1 MVDDD
6 GGLREK
12 WDFSL
17 WLMMMAVQQ
26 RQRASLGIKSK
37 SNLGKVFTCTLD
49 WLVSASRDIH
59 VTGFGARK
67 PRVKVGQAMCKKI
80 SLFYFFVSHFSFPR

>member
-6 GGLREK
+6 GGLRERLF
-12 WDFSL
+12 DRGRF
-17 WLMMMAVQQ
+17 
-26 RQRASLGIKSK
+26 RD
-37 SNLGKVFTCTLD
+37 SNLIWGFFFTCVLD

-67 PRVKVGQAMCKKI
+67 PCVKVGQVMCKKI
-80 SLFYFFVSHFSFPR
+80 SLFYFFVSHFSFPL

>member
-6 GGLREK
+6 DGLREK

-37 SNLGKVFTCTLD
+37 SNLGKVFTCMPD
-49 WLVSASRDIH
+49 
-59 VTGFGARK
+59 
-67 PRVKVGQAMCKKI
+67 M
-80 SLFYFFVSHFSFPR
+80 